1 MNRTI
6 RNKSDITEEVLRPSH
21 MTEAQRREWA
31 IAQLRQKAEEL
42 GKLPRKADFVDVDC
56 IRIKAALGPWPRA
69 LEAAG
74 LKTPKTEAEKKR
86 RRI

>member
-6 RNKSDITEEVLRPSH
+6 RKKSDITEEVLRPSH

-31 IAQLRQKAEEL
+31 IDQLRKKAEES

-74 LKTPKTEAEKKR
+74 LKEPREKKKVIFR
-86 RRI
+86 

>member
-6 RNKSDITEEVLRPSH
+6 RKKSDITEEILSPSN
-21 MTEAQRREWA
+21 MTKTQLQDWA
-31 IAQLRQKAEEL
+31 IAQLRQKAVEL

-74 LKTPKTEAEKKR
+74 LKTPKTKVMEE
-86 RRI
+86 

>member
-6 RNKSDITEEVLRPSH
+6 RKKSDITEEILSPSN
-21 MTEAQRREWA
+21 MTKTQLREWA
-31 IAQLRQKAEEL
+31 IAQLRQKSVEL

-74 LKTPKTEAEKKR
+74 LKKPKTKVMEE
-86 RRI
+86 

>member
-6 RNKSDITEEVLRPSH
+6 RKKSDITDEVLCLSQT
-21 MTEAQRREWA
+21 TEAQRREWA
-31 IAQLRQKAEEL
+31 IGQLRQKAEEL